1 MDALLESPT
10 FNETNL
16 FEVPKTKPNRVVF
29 SRKETQTEAPKHMQK
44 IFQELF
50 AQIDTIDLVINYY
63 DLLHGKRKNPPRDEL
78 LEKFSEE
85 EQHILEDRAAH
96 LNQFKY
102 LKLRHELVELRR
114 QQFTLRD
121 SYRPMIQRT
130 TTQLPIT
137 NEKNTIF
144 EFNCEV
150 LPLGVQMED
159 GILRKLFLNEEN
171 LHPAA
176 FNEQELRQISDFY

>member
-1 MDALLESPT
+1 
-10 FNETNL
+10 
-16 FEVPKTKPNRVVF
+16 
-29 SRKETQTEAPKHMQK
+29 MQK

-85 EQHILEDRAAH
+85 EQHTLEDRAAH

-130 TTQLPIT
+130 TPQLPIT

-159 GILRKLFLNEEN
+159 GILRKLFLSEEN